1 MLLLCV
7 LNLKFFSQKISKNT
21 QVVKYG
27 LFAILLLFISSFQ
40 KVKHPFF
47 VSVIDINYKQK
58 ERALQLSVKLFTN
71 DLEDALRR
79 TSKKKID
86 ILNPINKAETDSILF
101 NYISKR
107 LNININSKKQTLNF
121 IGYEKEEEAIWTY
134 LEIKNS
140 AQPKKI
146 NIDTKLLYDFLP
158 QQINIVH
165 IDING
170 IKKSSK
176 VTNPASNIEFIF

>member
-21 QVVKYG
+21 QVVKYT

-71 DLEDALRR
+71 DLEDALRK

-86 ILNPINKAETDSILF
+86 ILNPINKVETDSILF
-101 NYISKR
+101 NYIIKR
-107 LNININSKKQTLNF
+107 LNITINSKKQTLHFIEVPISIRCMSYNF
-121 IGYEKEEEAIWTY
+121 TM
-134 LEIKNS
+134 
-140 AQPKKI
+140 
-146 NIDTKLLYDFLP
+146 F
-158 QQINIVH
+158 
-165 IDING
+165 
-170 IKKSSK
+170 
-176 VTNPASNIEFIF
+176 

>member
-1 MLLLCV
+1 
-7 LNLKFFSQKISKNT
+7 
-21 QVVKYG
+21 
-27 LFAILLLFISSFQ
+27 
-40 KVKHPFF
+40 
-47 VSVIDINYKQK
+47 
-58 ERALQLSVKLFTN
+58 
-71 DLEDALRR
+71 
-79 TSKKKID
+79 
-86 ILNPINKAETDSILF
+86 
-101 NYISKR
+101 
-107 LNININSKKQTLNF
+107 LNIAINSKKQTFNF

-176 VTNPASNIEFIF
+176 VTNPVSNIEFIF

>member
-21 QVVKYG
+21 QVVKYS

-47 VSVIDINYKQK
+47 VSVIDLNYKQK
-58 ERALQLSVKLFTN
+58 EHALQISVKLFTN
-71 DLEDALRR
+71 DLEDALKR
-79 TSKKKID
+79 TTKKKID

-101 NYISKR
+101 NYIIKR
-107 LNININSKKQTLNF
+107 LNISINSKKQTLHF

-140 AQPKKI
+140 LQPKKI
-146 NIDTKLLYDFLP
+146 NIETKLLYDFLP

-165 IDING
+165 TNVNG